1 MLGLGKNV
9 VVNAD
14 EVEQL
19 NEIHNN
25 ISRLANHT
33 LTSDEDRKA
42 AESER
47 QEAEQLRQ
55 NQEQLIQQ
63 EAERITREAVRK
75 SQRER
80 REYEKK
86 REECEKIKAECE
98 KIKRNLGGIIRQKS
112 IELINKS
119 FPEIEQEKLASKIK
133 KLDETARQDFMMNP
147 GNEDKQY

>member
-1 MLGLGKNV
+1 MIANPKKSLLGFRKNV

-19 NEIHNN
+19 NEIHST
-25 ISRLANHT
+25 ISRLSNNT
-33 LTSDEDRKA
+33 LTSDEDRNA

-55 NQEQLIQQ
+55 NQELLIQQ

-80 REYEKK
+80 KDYEKK
-86 REECEKIKAECE
+86 QAECD
-98 KIKRNLGGIIRQKS
+98 
-112 IELINKS
+112 
-119 FPEIEQEKLASKIK
+119 KLKERS
-133 KLDETARQDFMMNP
+133 ARR
-147 GNEDKQY
+147 